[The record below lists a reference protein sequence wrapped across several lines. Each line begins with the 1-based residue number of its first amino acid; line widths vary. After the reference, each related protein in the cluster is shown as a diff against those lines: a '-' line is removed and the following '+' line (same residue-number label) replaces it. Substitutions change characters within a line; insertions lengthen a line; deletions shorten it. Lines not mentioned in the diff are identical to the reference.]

1 VVVQSHPE
9 SGQGVKVS
17 LGASPFLLGS
27 VLPVGMDWL
36 CTVERMMVPMPLV
49 WALME
54 MVWLGAFRPAIRQ
67 SQASRFQSC
76 PSSAS
81 VPHIQHRQAALK

>member
-1 VVVQSHPE
+1 
-9 SGQGVKVS
+9 
-17 LGASPFLLGS
+17 
-27 VLPVGMDWL
+27 
-36 CTVERMMVPMPLV
+36 MMVPMPMPLV

-54 MVWLGAFRPAIRQ
+54 MVWLGAFRSTIRL

-76 PSSAS
+76 PNSAS